1 MTEKELRQSVADAA
15 LGWLGRREA
24 DGGHRE
30 ILAVYNAIRP
40 LPAGYRM
47 KDTDPWCA
55 AFVSAAAAKA
65 GLTEIVFAECSCPRM
80 AKLYRAAGRWEEIDF
95 AVPKKGDV
103 VFYDWDGDRVPDHVG
118 LVVEAAGD
126 YITVIEG
133 NKSDAVGK
141 RRVHLD
147 DKHILG
153 YGQPNYF
160 HYADKT
166 GSVGAGALDG
176 PQTDASSPS
185 SVGSA
190 DVFPPEGGRTV
201 GADAPDGPQTDASS
215 PSSVGSADV
224 FPPEGGRTV
233 GADAPDGPQTD
244 ASSPSSVGS
253 ADIFPPEGGRTVGAD
268 APGGPQTL
276 LPDAALMLPTLGKN
290 DFGEAVRAAQLLL
303 IGRGF
308 SCGRCGADGDFGPDT
323 RRAALRC
330 QRRNG
335 LEPDGVVGPL
345 TWAALLGVSA

>member
-190 DVFPPEGGRTV
+190 DVFPP
-201 GADAPDGPQTDASS
+201 D
-215 PSSVGSADV
+215 
-224 FPPEGGRTV
+224 GGRTV